1 MLLYYR
7 VLWISTTK
15 FFIAETS
22 FGAYNSN
29 RWTCK
34 PSDDY
39 LLNSKHTC
47 KPPELHTIME
57 KCNGTELVLK
67 MCETKNNE

>member
-34 PSDDY
+34 LTDEYS
-39 LLNSKHTC
+39 LNSQMNLQAT
-47 KPPELHTIME
+47 
-57 KCNGTELVLK
+57 GTTHNNDNLAMVL
-67 MCETKNNE
+67 EWY